1 MGPLSCILGCNIL
14 RGSFK
19 LHNYLNFEIPFVL
32 GIVISLFFIDPDQLP
47 RYIQLCDIL
56 NSTPIGKLLETVQK
70 DEVIGLA
77 EKYITDYVRSARR
90 LLPNQHDKLIKVPVQ
105 TVAGT

>member
-1 MGPLSCILGCNIL
+1 M
-14 RGSFK
+14 
-19 LHNYLNFEIPFVL
+19 NFEVPFVL
-32 GIVISLFFIDPDQLP
+32 GIVISLLFIDADQLP

-70 DEVIGLA
+70 DEGI